1 MYMWVVMADQ
11 AASADMTRH
20 ITWEG
25 FINARDLGGL
35 PTQDGRVTRF
45 GAYIR
50 SADFRFATEAGWRMA
65 RDTGVRTV
73 IDLRNDVEIRQDTAQ
88 RSSRSAGPAPFA
100 VAATAVPPPC
110 DIRRSEVALDDIED
124 TAFRRFLKSERLDTP
139 PLSFRPFLDRQPE
152 RCAAVI
158 TALASAPPGGVLF
171 HCRFGRDRTGLVTLL
186 VLAVAGVEP
195 EAIADDYE
203 MSTEPLRQLFA
214 RTGKPDQGA
223 IIEAALAER
232 DTTVRDAILAT
243 LDGFDAGTYLL
254 AAGASHASLAAIRRR
269 LLG

>member
-1 MYMWVVMADQ
+1 MADQ
-11 AASADMTRH
+11 AASADMTRR

-25 FINARDLGGL
+25 FTNARDLGGL
-35 PTQDGRVTRF
+35 PTQDGHVTRF

-73 IDLRNDVEIRQDTAQ
+73 IDLRNDIEIRQDTERQSA
-88 RSSRSAGPAPFA
+88 RWAGPAQSA
-100 VAATAVPPPC
+100 VATPVVAPPY
-110 DIRRSEVALDDIED
+110 DIGRSEVALDDIED
-124 TAFRRFLKSERLDTP
+124 TGFRQFLKRERLDIA
-139 PLSFRPFLDRQPE
+139 PLFFQPFLDHRPE

-158 TALASAPPGGVLF
+158 TALASAAPGGVLF
-171 HCRFGRDRTGLVTLL
+171 HCRLGRDRTGLVTLL
-186 VLAVAGVEP
+186 VLALAGVEP

-203 MSTEPLRQLFA
+203 MSTEPLKTLFA
-214 RTGKPDQGA
+214 TTGEPDQVLKV
-223 IIEAALAER
+223 EAALAER
-232 DTTVRDAILAT
+232 DTTARDAILAI
-243 LDGFDAGTYLL
+243 LDGFDARTYLL